1 MQAEKEELL
10 ELVAQL
16 KAEKDEAVAK
26 LAAQRGQFQKVMA
39 EIKSD
44 KTLQERRRNLD
55 ASSNHVTTTTL
66 PLDRNKP
73 DVING
78 VNGMLL
84 RDTITKT
91 LTQTIHEEPEVFLRG
106 LTESYSVVG
115 RKSLFQEVI
124 EDEQS
129 NDREHV
135 VYWAFMSDGLQC
147 CELILRL
154 RVKRDGEDIVIG
166 VSSVGEEGEN
176 REIKE
181 QLDSTLES
189 PLPDVIP
196 NGKKR
201 LRIILRNGTMLLRR
215 YPYGQTLLTFSTEL
229 HLEEV
234 KDTSAGVGTKRK
246 ARSTLTASQIMSQ
259 ASQASTKKLAL
270 VSLSS
275 NKANEMFCKLCTL
288 FY

>member
-1 MQAEKEELL
+1 
-10 ELVAQL
+10 
-16 KAEKDEAVAK
+16 
-26 LAAQRGQFQKVMA
+26 MA

-55 ASSNHVTTTTL
+55 ASSNHVTTL

-106 LTESYSVVG
+106 PTESYSVVG

-135 VYWAFMSDGLQC
+135 VYWAFMPDGLQC

-166 VSSVGEEGEN
+166 VSSVGEEGE
-176 REIKE
+176 
-181 QLDSTLES
+181 
-189 PLPDVIP
+189 
-196 NGKKR
+196 
-201 LRIILRNGTMLLRR
+201 ILRN
-215 YPYGQTLLTFSTEL
+215 
-229 HLEEV
+229 
-234 KDTSAGVGTKRK
+234 
-246 ARSTLTASQIMSQ
+246 
-259 ASQASTKKLAL
+259 
-270 VSLSS
+270 
-275 NKANEMFCKLCTL
+275 
-288 FY
+288 